1 MSQYLRNQ
9 YEVNSRVPYPG
20 DPHAY
25 YSFAQAFNQAAAS
38 KQPLTPLQ
46 QQQMALYQQQ
56 MGFYNQQAA
65 AVGNMGYTQP
75 TVTPYG
81 KISISIGTISLIFVN
96 FLMHY

>member
-38 KQPLTPLQ
+38 KQPLTSLQ
-46 QQQMALYQQQ
+46 QQY
-56 MGFYNQQAA
+56 FY
-65 AVGNMGYTQP
+65 
-75 TVTPYG
+75 
-81 KISISIGTISLIFVN
+81 FVPWDIYEKSMILDCME
-96 FLMHY
+96 FK